1 MHKVNVNIQ
10 NQGSWIIKHGEI
22 ESTHQATSAIIIG
35 IVSTETKVVKAT
47 KAPAFFASLL
57 NFIENITRVAPTGV
71 LAETVILS
79 HCGVHAAY
87 VFSNVRV

>member
-1 MHKVNVNIQ
+1 
-10 NQGSWIIKHGEI
+10 
-22 ESTHQATSAIIIG
+22 
-35 IVSTETKVVKAT
+35 
-47 KAPAFFASLL
+47 L